1 VRLIVFSD
9 SHGRLDYALRVLKE
23 AGKPDLILHAGDNY
37 RDGLRLAE
45 ITGLPVK
52 AVPGNCDQGEQEPL
66 ELLLEL
72 AGYRILMTHGHKVP
86 YEQMHER
93 LLARAAETG
102 ADAVVFGHTHTAE
115 IRKDAGVLFF
125 NPGSIAKPR
134 DQQRPSYGILD
145 LGKDGIKPLICR
157 VL

>member
-1 VRLIVFSD
+1 MRLIVFSD

-72 AGYRILMTHGHKVP
+72 AGYRILMTLTQVRQLPSTPGMAIRTP
-86 YEQMHER
+86 ER
-93 LLARAAETG
+93 
-102 ADAVVFGHTHTAE
+102 
-115 IRKDAGVLFF
+115 
-125 NPGSIAKPR
+125 
-134 DQQRPSYGILD
+134 
-145 LGKDGIKPLICR
+145 
-157 VL
+157 